1 MLKFCLDRYRIQ
13 EMCDEA
19 VNDFLPALKFVSG
32 WFVKNEMLEK
42 VDNFVSSNDGIDL
55 DNIVRL
61 FSDDIG
67 LNTLDLKNINLDDC
81 NYYYYDDNDDNDDH
95 DDPESI
101 ICLRLMA

>member
-1 MLKFCLDRYRIQ
+1 
-13 EMCDEA
+13 
-19 VNDFLPALKFVSG
+19 
-32 WFVKNEMLEK
+32 MLEK
-42 VDNFVSSNDGIDL
+42 VDNFVSSNDGIVL

-81 NYYYYDDNDDNDDH
+81 NYYYYDDNDDH

-101 ICLRLMA
+101 IRLRLMA